1 MFSNAESYRSL
12 ARSHSHSH
20 SLCSV
25 HRLIDIFINKGILPF
40 SSSLNEI
47 IKFYQRHTL
56 MYLYMGYRFA
66 YAMHTSVQSNH
77 KNAIQIR
84 LGCFRLK
91 RICVRMCIFLSLPL
105 PRSLFF
111 HTYSFAN
118 IFPFD
123 LYLGVFCLRLRL
135 KNWATSV
142 PISFV

>member
-111 HTYSFAN
+111 ILILLR
-118 IFPFD
+118 IFFPLIYILVCFVC
-123 LYLGVFCLRLRL
+123 VF
-135 KNWATSV
+135 V
-142 PISFV
+142 